1 MTAKCDAGRA
11 YWRSWGTRSNA
22 SARLC
27 IGRRAQTN
35 SGADLLLH
43 WQTVAARGRYS
54 AQRRT
59 RTSAFAGPRQNALR
73 YSAPSSN
80 YGQTNP
86 SADHSVLLRPN
97 TAQARKAPLPAVRK
111 CRHAAIRLPQSSPVD
126 DARGPKSRP
135 AGNAAAMRVDDH
147 ICAGPSAKMPQRRP
161 TRAAVRGGLESAPSR
176 SLSADSPCLS
186 TPSSA
191 PPATINS
198 IGC

>member
-1 MTAKCDAGRA
+1 MQGAHIGVRGELGRTLLA
-11 YWRSWGTRSNA
+11 C
-22 SARLC
+22 LC
-27 IGRRAQTN
+27 IGRGAQAN
-35 SGADLLLH
+35 SGADLSLQ
-43 WQTVAARGRYS
+43 WQTVAAAGRCS
-54 AQRRT
+54 VQCLA
-59 RTSAFAGPRQNALR
+59 RTSAFAGPRHKALR
-73 YSAPSSN
+73 YSTPSRD

-86 SADHSVLLRPN
+86 SADHSVPLRPN
-97 TAQARKAPLPAVRK
+97 TAQARKALLPAVRK
-111 CRHAAIRLPQSSPVD
+111 CRHAAILLPQSSPGD

-135 AGNAAAMRVDDH
+135 AGNAAAMRVEDH
-147 ICAGPSAKMPQRRP
+147 ICAGPSTRCPQRWP